1 MGRFYSTN
9 VPRNID
15 YTYKP
20 PFELMQ
26 KAIAVSDAQNDAIW
40 NQTDLLE
47 NEVLKIKSMDQDLA
61 ATQAK
66 RDYYQNRIKELTDE
80 AKDPLAWRK
89 IMPKLRNAGRE
100 LKTDLTTGA
109 LSKYQE
115 NRKAFDEFE
124 AASKL
129 QLMNNTISQR
139 DYDIAKKTMLDGFK
153 GTNYDANTG
162 VYNKFAPET
171 LVNTPEYAKIAKEA
185 SDKVMAS
192 VTDRRWD
199 ALKGRY
205 IRTHR
210 ESGTEVTEQRL
221 AELID
226 EAMRGDSRISNA
238 VKQGV
243 RLGFMDKGL
252 VDEVGNVRS
261 SYITNPDGSLSYNP
275 MSPYA
280 GIVKSRA
287 MSQAYRNELTEDSM
301 QADQF
306 ALADVNYQRQ
316 LALARMRNDDTNK
329 TPGGGYNAFANF
341 RSVVDS
347 FKGGEGTPLLS
358 NISGFS
364 GKDENAE
371 AIKKYG
377 TPLSTISN
385 PIIKEGIYGPLGIAG
400 VHKTVD
406 GVDSKGNPVKT
417 AIVQYPEL
425 YASPMYPNTPINLP
439 TKEVTEGERKL
450 KVTDFGAMHEGQYYT
465 YGDKTFKYNGGESFE
480 FVQPVYQL
488 RDKNGK
494 RLGTID
500 EEGLNLNV
508 NDVIKK
514 STPQMTY
521 NAPYQPY

>member
-210 ESGTEVTEQRL
+210 ESGTEVTEQ
-221 AELID
+221 INWW
-226 EAMRGDSRISNA
+226 SNERRF
-238 VKQGV
+238 Q
-243 RLGFMDKGL
+243 
-252 VDEVGNVRS
+252 
-261 SYITNPDGSLSYNP
+261 
-275 MSPYA
+275 
-280 GIVKSRA
+280 
-287 MSQAYRNELTEDSM
+287 
-301 QADQF
+301 
-306 ALADVNYQRQ
+306 
-316 LALARMRNDDTNK
+316 
-329 TPGGGYNAFANF
+329 
-341 RSVVDS
+341 
-347 FKGGEGTPLLS
+347 
-358 NISGFS
+358 NI
-364 GKDENAE
+364 
-371 AIKKYG
+371 
-377 TPLSTISN
+377 
-385 PIIKEGIYGPLGIAG
+385 
-400 VHKTVD
+400 
-406 GVDSKGNPVKT
+406 
-417 AIVQYPEL
+417 
-425 YASPMYPNTPINLP
+425 
-439 TKEVTEGERKL
+439 
-450 KVTDFGAMHEGQYYT
+450 
-465 YGDKTFKYNGGESFE
+465 
-480 FVQPVYQL
+480 
-488 RDKNGK
+488 
-494 RLGTID
+494 
-500 EEGLNLNV
+500 
-508 NDVIKK
+508 
-514 STPQMTY
+514 
-521 NAPYQPY
+521 